1 MKRTRIVS
9 LIPVALVLAHGLAQA
24 QSQDA
29 AASQAEVPA
38 PLEAPAQATMQAATP
53 TPAPNSTAEDT
64 AVLVGAGD
72 IANCEVGDG
81 HMATAR
87 VLDNIPGTVFTMG
100 DHAYPKGSK
109 KSFEECYN
117 LSWGRHK
124 ARTRP
129 SVGNHDIKTKNGM
142 PYYDYFGEAAGP
154 RGLGYY
160 SYNLG
165 AWHIIALNS
174 SVAIDRKSK
183 QLKWL
188 RKDLAENPST
198 CTLAYWHIPLFS
210 SGEHGGEPQLIRDA
224 WWILHE
230 AGVDVVVNGHDHD
243 YERFAPQDPKGK
255 ADPERG
261 IRQFVVGSGGGG
273 VYSFGK
279 IMENSEVRQNKSYG
293 VIKFTLRPGN
303 YDWEFVT
310 AKGEPFEDTGTGQCV
325 P

>member
-1 MKRTRIVS
+1 MLSAFVLAPGPAFPHTQES
-9 LIPVALVLAHGLAQA
+9 SDSQPEIPV
-24 QSQDA
+24 SA
-29 AASQAEVPA
+29 AAPVGTA
-38 PLEAPAQATMQAATP
+38 EAPV
-53 TPAPNSTAEDT
+53 
-64 AVLVGAGD
+64 VLVGAGD

-100 DHAYPKGSK
+100 DHAHPEGAKESYD
-109 KSFEECYN
+109 ECYD

-129 SVGNHDIKTKNGM
+129 SAGNHDLLTSDGR
-142 PYYDYFGEAAGP
+142 PYYDYFGENAGP

-160 SYNLG
+160 SYKLG

-174 SVAIDRKSK
+174 SIAMGRTSK

-210 SGEHGGEPQLIRDA
+210 SGGHGNAPELILDTWR
-224 WWILHE
+224 ILHK

-255 ADPERG
+255 PDPEHG
-261 IRQFVVGSGGGG
+261 IREFVVGTGGAG
-273 VYSFGK
+273 VYRFK
-279 IMENSEVRQNKSYG
+279 KVAKNSEVRQWQSYG
-293 VIKFTLRPGN
+293 VIKFTLHPDS

-310 AKGEPFEDTGTGQCV
+310 AKGEPFEDKGSAQCV

>member
-9 LIPVALVLAHGLAQA
+9 LIPIALVLAHGLAQA
-24 QSQDA
+24 QSQDP

-38 PLEAPAQATMQAATP
+38 PAGAPAQAMMQAT
-53 TPAPNSTAEDT
+53 TPAPTPNGTAEET

-72 IANCEVGDG
+72 IANCDVGEG
-81 HMATAR
+81 HMATAS
-87 VLDNIPGTVFTMG
+87 VLDSIPGTVFTMG
-100 DHAYPKGSK
+100 DHAYPKGSQ
-109 KSFEECYN
+109 KSFEECYG

-129 SVGNHDIKTKNGM
+129 AVGNHDIKTRNGI
-142 PYYDYFGEAAGP
+142 PYYDYFGAAAGP

-174 SVAIDRKSK
+174 SIAIDRKSK

-188 RKDLAENPST
+188 RQDLAENSTT

-210 SGEHGGEPQLIRDA
+210 SGGHGNHPELLLDTWR
-224 WWILHE
+224 ILYD
-230 AGVDVVVNGHDHD
+230 AGVDVVVGGHDHN
-243 YERFAPQDPKGK
+243 YERFAPQDPRGK
-255 ADPERG
+255 PDPERG
-261 IRQFVVGSGGGG
+261 IRQFVVGTGGAG
-273 VYSFGK
+273 VYAFK
-279 IMENSEVRQNKSYG
+279 DLAENSEVRQNQSYG
-293 VIKFTLRPGN
+293 VIKFTLHPDR

-310 AKGEPFEDTGTGQCV
+310 AKGEPFEDKGTGQCV